1 MKGIDKTNVNFEK
14 MTDHGYDVIGD
25 IHGHANALRRLL
37 IKLGYAEFHGVFR
50 HDSRKVIFVG
60 DFVDR
65 GPEQIEVLR
74 IARKMC
80 DAGAASA
87 VLGNHEFNA
96 IGWATS
102 DGFGG
107 HLRKHSKKNDGQHA
121 EFLRQLGEGSPDYGN
136 AIDWFRRLPVW
147 LDLPGL
153 RVVHACWHD
162 RSRVSLRPYLD
173 GKNSLTDEGLR
184 KAHQRGSKAYK
195 AVEILLK
202 GPEQPLPVGVSFI
215 DASGNK
221 REEVR
226 LRWWDPDA
234 ITFRKAAIGVD
245 DQLEKLPNDKITTD
259 FQYRDRTPILFGH
272 YWIQG
277 EPTIIN
283 PLAACLDFSVAKS
296 GYLTAYRWSG
306 ERELLNGNLV
316 YVPAEGPAM

>member
-1 MKGIDKTNVNFEK
+1 MSISKN

-25 IHGHANALRRLL
+25 IHGHADALCRLL
-37 IKLGYAEFHGVFR
+37 IKLGYAELQGVFR

-80 DAGAASA
+80 EAGTASA

-102 DGFGG
+102 DGSGG

-121 EFLRQLGEGSPDYGN
+121 EFLSQLGEGSLHHDN
-136 AIDWFRRLPVW
+136 AINWFRQLPVW
-147 LDLPGL
+147 LDLPGF

-162 RSRVSLRPYLD
+162 RSRVALRPYLD
-173 GKNSLTDEGLR
+173 AGNRLTDEGIR
-184 KAHQRGSKAYK
+184 EAHHRGSEAYK

-202 GPEQPLPVGVSFI
+202 GPEQRLPVGKSFV
-215 DASGNK
+215 DQSGNK

-234 ITFRKAAIGVD
+234 TTFRKAAIGVD
-245 DQLEKLPNDKITTD
+245 DQLEELPNDKITTD
-259 FQYRDRTPILFGH
+259 FQYLDSTPVLFGH
-272 YWIQG
+272 YWILG

-283 PLAACLDFSVAKS
+283 SRAACLDFSVARS
-296 GYLTAYRWSG
+296 GYLTAYRWSA
-306 ERELLNGNLV
+306 EPELSSKNLV
-316 YVPAEGPAM
+316 YVPAESPLV